1 MVAVTIAIT
10 IVDVSGMEVTAVAVV
25 VTNINFP
32 TAKNASAKTLKS
44 KWHQPRIQ
52 IVPANAELQT
62 LLAMETVMI
71 TTTTVDASGMVETA
85 VVMME
90 ANGSIHTAS
99 NASAK
104 TRSSQ
109 RLLPQSKAQLHL
121 SARASAYCQAF

>member
-1 MVAVTIAIT
+1 
-10 IVDVSGMEVTAVAVV
+10 MEVTAVAVV

-32 TAKNASAKTLKS
+32 TAKIASAKTLKS
-44 KWHQPRIQ
+44 KWYQPLRIQ
-52 IVPANAELQT
+52 NVPANAELQT

-109 RLLPQSKAQLHL
+109 RLLPQSKAQLRL
-121 SARASAYCQAF
+121 RARASAYCQAL